1 MIESNIEPVP
11 EVLERVN
18 RARQRLGIG
27 ADKCPC
33 AVTETGRG
41 CVGPVCMQ
49 EILSQGRCKC
59 GAYKLKEVEHVPVQG
74 SSI

>member
-1 MIESNIEPVP
+1 MIEDTIEVVP

-18 RARQRLGIG
+18 KARKRLGIG

-33 AVTETGRG
+33 AVTAEGRG

-49 EILSQGRCKC
+49 EILTQGRCKC
-59 GAYKLKEVEHVPVQG
+59 GAYKRKEA
-74 SSI
+74 SND